1 VSQTPPPPSPAPNEA
16 NPPSDVSK
24 LSVSRLLVIGLIGVV
39 IFLAWKLTSTSPQ
52 MQAENERLRHELA
65 NKQAEADD
73 LKKADALRKEE
84 FELRRSDLKEAVAA
98 AAEASQAVLSAEK
111 AVGTWQRTTNELL
124 TTDKGKPVA
133 ADPAALAKLRSLLGL
148 ERPDPAV
155 AEALA
160 KRLEPLKAFLAKAQ
174 ATDDGSYAPSED
186 LMARVRSVGAEAMK
200 AAETYEDHN
209 RKLAAILAAAPVPAE
224 PQTQT
229 LEMALEDL
237 ERRFAAEEA
246 AGILEAAEQARKE
259 RAEML
264 AAEKAKT
271 EAEITAAQLK
281 AAEAERAIK
290 VRELADR
297 EAAAKAMAAEQQ
309 KLREAAMQ
317 KAELERKFQAAL
329 PEIRMLLQPFTN
341 EGWTQPGRGEG
352 YTRTVKKGPVS
363 YSLLKGAGHLEKN
376 VRAVGKFRYAASAN
390 GWNDRELGSFP
401 VYGTYEK
408 GAEAALRAQDL
419 LNEFGELMVEKKM
432 LAP

>member
-1 VSQTPPPPSPAPNEA
+1 MSQAPPTPSPTPNEGS
-16 NPPSDVSK
+16 PPSDVSK

-39 IFLAWKLTSTSPQ
+39 LFLVWRLASTPPQ

-73 LKKADALRKEE
+73 LKKAEGLRKEE
-84 FELRRSDLKEAVAA
+84 LELRRGDLKEAVAA
-98 AAEASQAVLSAEK
+98 AEESSRAVRDAEI
-111 AVGTWQRTTNELL
+111 AVGTWHRTTSELL
-124 TTDKGKPVA
+124 TTEKGKSVA
-133 ADPAALAKLRSLLGL
+133 ADPEALARFRSLLAL

-160 KRLEPLKAFLAKAQ
+160 KRLEPIKAFLAKAQ

-186 LMARVRSVGAEAMK
+186 LMARVRAVGAEAKK
-200 AAETYEDHN
+200 AAETYEDHS
-209 RKLAAILAAAPVPAE
+209 RKLSAILATAPATAD
-224 PQTQT
+224 PQTPT
-229 LEMALEDL
+229 LKMALEDM

-246 AGILEAAEQARKE
+246 AGILEAAERARKE
-259 RAEML
+259 RAVML

-271 EAEITAAQLK
+271 EAEVTAAQLR
-281 AAEAERAIK
+281 AAEAEREIK

-329 PEIRMLLQPFTN
+329 PEIRQLLRPFIT

-376 VRAVGKFRYAASAN
+376 VRAAGKFRYAASAN